1 MKDILL
7 IWYSSLTAFFLTLE
21 MSVQI
26 HCFWPP
32 VSDQKSAVSLTEDPR
47 YMLSQFSLA
56 ALEILFIIRFQTFEF
71 PYASLWVY
79 LTWSSLRFL
88 GVYVTVSQQLFSHY
102 FLKTF
107 LLLFFSFPSH
117 SSTMCVFCNTRHGLS
132 SSVHCNHFISS
143 ALTQWFPR
151 PYLQGHWFLCFEFI
165 LEFLK
170 ALWLTA
176 PELGLCLTTDM
187 YLLFIHP
194 FLDLWM
200 FSTRSLDIFKTTAL
214 KS

>member
-1 MKDILL
+1 MDSRYCIVIFTIHKAGVLRHFCLKREGPMKDILL

-88 GVYVTVSQQLFSHY
+88 GVYVTVSQHFQPLLPQNFSPPFFFLSPHTALQCVYFAIPGMVSQALFTATIS
-102 FLKTF
+102 F
-107 LLLFFSFPSH
+107 LLL
-117 SSTMCVFCNTRHGLS
+117 
-132 SSVHCNHFISS
+132 
-143 ALTQWFPR
+143 
-151 PYLQGHWFLCFEFI
+151 
-165 LEFLK
+165 
-170 ALWLTA
+170 WLNDFHD
-176 PELGLCLTTDM
+176 P
-187 YLLFIHP
+187 
-194 FLDLWM
+194 
-200 FSTRSLDIFKTTAL
+200 IFKVTGSCAL
-214 KS
+214 NSS

>member
-107 LLLFFSFPSH
+107 LLLFFFFPLTQLYNVCILQYPAWSLKLCSLQPFH
-117 SSTMCVFCNTRHGLS
+117 FFCSDSMISTTLS
-132 SSVHCNHFISS
+132 S
-143 ALTQWFPR
+143 
-151 PYLQGHWFLCFEFI
+151 
-165 LEFLK
+165 
-170 ALWLTA
+170 
-176 PELGLCLTTDM
+176 
-187 YLLFIHP
+187 
-194 FLDLWM
+194 
-200 FSTRSLDIFKTTAL
+200 RSLVLVLWIHLRISQSTVTYSSRIRFMSHYWHVPIVYTSFSWPL
-214 KS
+214 NVFH